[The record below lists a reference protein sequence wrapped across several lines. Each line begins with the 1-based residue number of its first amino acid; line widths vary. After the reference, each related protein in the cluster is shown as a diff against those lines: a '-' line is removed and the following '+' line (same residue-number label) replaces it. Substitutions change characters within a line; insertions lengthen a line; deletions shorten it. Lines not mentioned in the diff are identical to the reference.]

1 MMHKKLSLLIGLLF
15 FIIGFSQQGRKEQ
28 LQKQNADLKKQ
39 IAAINTELAK
49 ARGEAKL
56 SLAYLNN
63 VNQKIALREKV
74 VNNTQKEKRFIEDD
88 IYKRQLEINK
98 YNRELKVLRKDY
110 ADILVKAYKNKG
122 VQNKVTFILSSR
134 DLGQALRRVQY
145 LKQYGEYQD
154 KKANEISDKANQIK
168 KSIGLKQ
175 RSIKEKDALLN
186 KQKQELAVIQVE
198 RQQKE
203 VLLQEFKKNE
213 AKLVADLKAKQ
224 TENKKVEIAIRN
236 LINEEIKAE
245 KAKAEAEK
253 KAEAERARLAK
264 IAADKE
270 KAKIDAAKKAEADR
284 LAAEKKKAEEDERK
298 AAKLAREKAEEERI
312 AKERNDAAKIA
323 KAEKE
328 KAESEAKAKAA
339 KAAADKARDASIALA
354 DKTAKEKAAAEAQIN
369 KNFDVNKTTAGS
381 SFAANRGKMS
391 FPVPSGQVTERFG
404 IQNHPVFTG
413 VKIENNGVK
422 IVVSA
427 GTKARCVFP
436 GVVTNILVT
445 GGAKTVIVK
454 HGEYFSIYG
463 NLDVTNVA
471 KNQQIAAGTTIG
483 SVGTDFDGNYALDF
497 QIWNGTTPVDPLGWV
512 SY

>member
-1 MMHKKLSLLIGLLF
+1 MHKKLILLIGLLF
-15 FIIGFSQQGRKEQ
+15 ITIGFSQQGRKEQ
-28 LQKQNADLKKQ
+28 LQRQNADLKKQ
-39 IAAINTELAK
+39 IAAINSELAK

-56 SLAYLNN
+56 SIAYLNN
-63 VNQKIALREKV
+63 VNQKITLREKV

-98 YNRELKVLRKDY
+98 LNRELKVLRKDY

-122 VQNKVTFILSSR
+122 VQNKVTFILSSQN
-134 DLGQALRRVQY
+134 LGQALRRVQY

-154 KKANEISDKANQIK
+154 KKANEINDKSKQIK
-168 KSIGLKQ
+168 STIGLKQ
-175 RSIKEKDALLN
+175 RSIKEKDVLLN
-186 KQKQELAVIQVE
+186 KQQQEIAVIQVE
-198 RQQKE
+198 RKQKE
-203 VLLQEFKKNE
+203 VLLQEFKKSE
-213 AKLVADLKAKQ
+213 AKLTSDLKAKQ
-224 TENKKVEIAIRN
+224 AENKKVEIAIRN

-245 KAKAEAEK
+245 KLKAEAAK
-253 KAEAERARLAK
+253 KAEAERVRLAK

-270 KAKIDAAKKAEADR
+270 KARIDAAKKAETER
-284 LAAEKKKAEEDERK
+284 LALEKKKAEEEERK
-298 AAKLAREKAEEERI
+298 AAKIAKDKAEEERL
-312 AKERNDAAKIA
+312 AKVKNDAARIA

-328 KAESEAKAKAA
+328 RLDSEAKAKAA
-339 KAAADKARDASIALA
+339 KAAADKARDASVALA
-354 DKTAKEKAAAEAQIN
+354 DKTTKEKAAAEAQIN
-369 KNFDVNKTTAGS
+369 KNFDVNRTTSGS
-381 SFAANRGKMS
+381 SFAASKGRMS

-404 IQNHPVFTG
+404 IQNHPVFSG

-427 GTKARCVFP
+427 GTKARCIFP

-463 NLDVTNVA
+463 NLDATNVV

-483 SVGTDFDGNYALDF
+483 NIGTDFDGNYALDF